1 MADKTTHGR
10 TTINPQREPGARYYA
25 DNDFIGLDV
34 DGFVTTDL
42 YDGAEHIMTF
52 RRHGSLASVHLSV
65 EEAGQVIEALRGAVR
80 EARPDR
86 KAVA

>member
-1 MADKTTHGR
+1 M
-10 TTINPQREPGARYYA
+10 
-25 DNDFIGLDV
+25 
-34 DGFVTTDL
+34 TTDL